1 MGRGPPQGME
11 GSPMDF
17 HDRALE
23 PRIDKGKRVNF
34 TARVCSPAAG
44 RSIYKQHLTASAG
57 VLCPAAAAVLLL
69 RLLRFPIDFRCLV
82 LSLFLFCS
90 AMFSLVIC
98 GSAMD
103 DDDLLTYTI
112 KL

>member
-1 MGRGPPQGME
+1 ME
-11 GSPMDF
+11 GGPMDF
-17 HDRALE
+17 HDRALD

-44 RSIYKQHLTASAG
+44 RSIYKQHLTASAS
-57 VLCPAAAAVLLL
+57 VLCPAAAAAAAAVVLLL

>member
-1 MGRGPPQGME
+1 
-11 GSPMDF
+11 MDF

-44 RSIYKQHLTASAG
+44 RSIYKQHLTASAS

-82 LSLFLFCS
+82 LSVSFLFCDV
-90 AMFSLVIC
+90 FF
-98 GSAMD
+98 G
-103 DDDLLTYTI
+103 DLWFRDGR
-112 KL
+112 